1 MSQINQ
7 VTSPSSPTSRPFASA
22 SCKTSKPTPQSF
34 SASNIANRS
43 AVSASFRTVQASFKA
58 LIHNGADDA
67 EDDDDDEEED
77 EEDEV
82 RYAASIAARSNA

>member
-43 AVSASFRTVQASFKA
+43 AASASFRTVQASFSA
-58 LIHNGADDA
+58 LIDTGAD
-67 EDDDDDEEED
+67 DDDDDEEED